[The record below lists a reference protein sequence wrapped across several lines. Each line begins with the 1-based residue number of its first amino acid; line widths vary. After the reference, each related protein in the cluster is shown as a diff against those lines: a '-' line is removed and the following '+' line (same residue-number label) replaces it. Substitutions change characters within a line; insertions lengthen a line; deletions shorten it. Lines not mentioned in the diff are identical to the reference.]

1 MKFRGK
7 IIDPHCMR
15 QFYSIVMILSKLCKN
30 VVIRLS
36 EKKLFLIAL
45 HESAAAS
52 NQISVWSV
60 LDQQSF
66 FKDYTMSGDTEKNEI
81 FFSLPIDML
90 ASSLS
95 SAKQTNSV
103 KTLKMKLTDKLSPC
117 LTVELELESLVSSKQ
132 LCVHDV
138 PVSVIAPTEWSEYNE
153 PNIPSPNI
161 SVILPSIRV
170 VRHVIDNMKRIGPRL
185 MVTLNTSGKMILGIS
200 NLLSTV
206 DTHFSNLEVVNP
218 KTLYGETKYSTLVD
232 IKKFS
237 QFLNCEPLNLSRILC
252 HVVKG
257 TLLHCSIEEDEF
269 VLHYFLSGIDD

>member
-7 IIDPHCMR
+7 IVDPHCMR
-15 QFYSIVMILSKLCKN
+15 QFYNIVMILSKLCKI
-30 VVIRLS
+30 VVVRLS

-45 HESAAAS
+45 HESVSVS

-66 FKDYTMSGDTEKNEI
+66 FKEYSMSGDTEKNEI

-117 LTVELELESLVSSKQ
+117 LTVELELESLVSTKQ

-138 PVSVIAPTEWSEYNE
+138 PVNIIAPSDWSEYSE
-153 PNIPSPNI
+153 PAIPSPNI
-161 SVILPSIRV
+161 SVVLPLIRV
-170 VRHVIDNMKRIGPRL
+170 VRHVVDNMKRIGPRL
-185 MVTLNTSGKMILGIS
+185 TVTLNSFGKMILSVS

-206 DTHFSNLEVVNP
+206 DTHFSDLDVVNHR
-218 KTLYGETKYSTLVD
+218 KQNN

-252 HVVKG
+252 HVVEG
-257 TLLHCSIEEDEF
+257 TLLHCSIEEDEY
-269 VLHYFLSGIDD
+269 VLHYFLNGIDD